1 MAKISFLGLGG
12 LDEKEKSCYALTIN
26 GDIYILNCGLV
37 TPPGASLGVKKII
50 PDFSWIISNRSAIK
64 GIFIGTPKY
73 SNFAALPY
81 LLKALP
87 NVPVYVSDIGASII
101 ANYFKHRMYA
111 YHEQFTKINFRI
123 MTPLR
128 QEHIGNAIV
137 TAIRISNYLPKSY
150 GYVFNTQDGAIIFID
165 EFMVNPNRN
174 AAFEDQI
181 FQINYITKGKNLLL
195 ITSVG
200 NVSKNNGFTNPS
212 HRVIN
217 FFNNIINENRE
228 GKTYIACQD
237 YDMYKILSIANIC
250 AIKSRPF
257 TIYSH
262 TTSKTFDDLRHK
274 QYFKNQKLLTL
285 PEKEMMNSKNGIVVI
300 AGSPHKLISKVEKI
314 VTGEDPIMK
323 INPEDYFVYA
333 IETTPG
339 YEKNEAILFDQIVR
353 SNPKKVIRLSKDIL
367 LASPSTEDHKF
378 LIDLLR
384 PQYAIPVNGLYMN
397 FVEYRNAVIQSYI
410 SKNNVIL
417 LTNGEVVE
425 LNSGVYQKG
434 KSVKLQLQFV
444 NATGTIDTGSAS
456 LFERDQMKE
465 HGAIMVSLLI
475 NKAQKCVV
483 RYSFEPLGVVNH
495 DPESTALVNEINQT
509 CLKLI
514 NEYLEKN
521 IVSQSAPLDTRE
533 FKYYIKKIFSK
544 WYDKKFTKKPLVVT
558 SLIFQKDQSNQSDK
572 QEENI
577 TVEDDD

>member
-1 MAKISFLGLGG
+1 
-12 LDEKEKSCYALTIN
+12 
-26 GDIYILNCGLV
+26 
-37 TPPGASLGVKKII
+37 
-50 PDFSWIISNRSAIK
+50 
-64 GIFIGTPKY
+64 
-73 SNFAALPY
+73 
-81 LLKALP
+81 
-87 NVPVYVSDIGASII
+87 
-101 ANYFKHRMYA
+101 
-111 YHEQFTKINFRI
+111 
-123 MTPLR
+123 
-128 QEHIGNAIV
+128 
-137 TAIRISNYLPKSY
+137 
-150 GYVFNTQDGAIIFID
+150 
-165 EFMVNPNRN
+165 
-174 AAFEDQI
+174 
-181 FQINYITKGKNLLL
+181 
-195 ITSVG
+195 
-200 NVSKNNGFTNPS
+200 
-212 HRVIN
+212 
-217 FFNNIINENRE
+217 
-228 GKTYIACQD
+228 
-237 YDMYKILSIANIC
+237 
-250 AIKSRPF
+250 
-257 TIYSH
+257 
-262 TTSKTFDDLRHK
+262 
-274 QYFKNQKLLTL
+274 
-285 PEKEMMNSKNGIVVI
+285 
-300 AGSPHKLISKVEKI
+300 
-314 VTGEDPIMK
+314 
-323 INPEDYFVYA
+323 
-333 IETTPG
+333 
-339 YEKNEAILFDQIVR
+339 
-353 SNPKKVIRLSKDIL
+353 
-367 LASPSTEDHKF
+367 
-378 LIDLLR
+378 
-384 PQYAIPVNGLYMN
+384 MN